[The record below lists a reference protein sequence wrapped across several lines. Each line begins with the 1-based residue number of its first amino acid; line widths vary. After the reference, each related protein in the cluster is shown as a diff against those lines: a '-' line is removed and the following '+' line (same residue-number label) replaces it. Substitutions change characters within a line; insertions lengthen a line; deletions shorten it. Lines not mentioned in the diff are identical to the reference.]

1 MFEKAKQRI
10 DEILAGSHEEVR
22 LRGENVE
29 RRQAELTEIEKKKER
44 AAAAGREEDYLDA
57 CAEVERAEKLL
68 QMDSQRLADLNNG
81 PLIGKEEYD
90 KICSSIIESVDA
102 ALAKLEDQTK
112 ELLPQLIAIRDKADE
127 IVTDANMTLERLQRD
142 VYKYADCKLWRT
154 KNIMLP
160 NEQKWYNGTGV
171 EFMRNLSII
180 TEDARRM

>member
-10 DEILAGSHEEVR
+10 DEILRGRSEEVR

-29 RRQAELTEIEKKKER
+29 RRQAELAEIEKKKER
-44 AAAAGREEDYLDA
+44 AAAAGRDEDYLDA

-90 KICSSIIESVDA
+90 KICSSIIEEVDVS
-102 ALAKLEDQTK
+102 LAKLEEQTK
-112 ELLPQLIAIRDKADE
+112 ELLPQLFAIRDRADE
-127 IVTDANMTLERLQRD
+127 IVTDANTTLERLQRD

-160 NEQKWYNGTGV
+160 NERKWYDGTGA
-171 EFMRNLSII
+171 EFMRNLNILVD
-180 TEDARRM
+180 DAGRV